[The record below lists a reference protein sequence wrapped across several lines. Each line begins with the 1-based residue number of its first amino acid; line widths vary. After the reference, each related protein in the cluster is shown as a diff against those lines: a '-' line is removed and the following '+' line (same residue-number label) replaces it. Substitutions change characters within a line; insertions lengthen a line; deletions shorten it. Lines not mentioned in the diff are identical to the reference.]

1 MMNVRKQQGLS
12 LSSLLVWAIILTVS
26 AIFSMKLVPVYLEHS
41 VIEKNLTSIAK
52 DANAGNLDINQIRM
66 SFSKYA
72 QIDNIK
78 SINGQDIII
87 DRDGGRVNLSAKYT
101 SKIPLIANI
110 SLLIDFDASSNP

>member
-1 MMNVRKQQGLS
+1 MIIRKQQGLS
-12 LSSLLVWAIILTVS
+12 LSSLLMWAIILTVG

-41 VIEKNLTSIAK
+41 VIEKNLTAIVN
-52 DANAGNLDINQIRM
+52 DVNAGNLDINQIRL

-87 DRDGGRVNLSAKYT
+87 NRENGRVSLSAKYT
-101 SKIPLIANI
+101 SRIPLIANL
-110 SLLIDFDASSNP
+110 SLLIDFEAKNNP